1 MIKFISIADD
11 RTRLIVQAVCVVS
24 FVTVS
29 YFLTDAIAQQGV
41 KKQALNAIVSN
52 EHLLIEHE
60 RLLGEYRKLAEAI
73 HQIDLQDNR
82 LSWEDIA
89 ADWADVSLYEVIKR
103 LEGLYQGDKSLVISE
118 FTFENRELTN
128 PVNLLNESDSKG
140 KTTFGIK
147 GFLLC
152 NCP

>member
-1 MIKFISIADD
+1 MTKLISIADD
-11 RTRLIVQAVCVVS
+11 KTKLIVQAVCVVS
-24 FVTVS
+24 FVAVS
-29 YFLTDAIAQQGV
+29 YFLTDAIAQQGM

-52 EHLLIEHE
+52 EHLLIENE
-60 RLLGEYRKLAEAI
+60 RLLGEYRQLAEAI
-73 HQIDLQDNR
+73 HQIDLKDNR

-118 FTFENRELTN
+118 FVFENHELTK
-128 PVNLLNESDSKG
+128 PADILNEPNSKS
-140 KTTFGIK
+140 KTIFGVK